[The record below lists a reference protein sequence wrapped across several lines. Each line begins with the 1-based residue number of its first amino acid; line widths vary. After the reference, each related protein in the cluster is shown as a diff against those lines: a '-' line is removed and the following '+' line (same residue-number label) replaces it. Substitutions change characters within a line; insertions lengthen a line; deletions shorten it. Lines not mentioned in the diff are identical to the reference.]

1 VTQQELVEQI
11 LRIAI
16 GTGDEHA
23 RGLAI
28 IDLCSAAEA
37 GGMSHEDVIATII
50 AALVSGVSAAFA
62 ATLTALAD
70 EPRGQI
76 LR

>member
-1 VTQQELVEQI
+1 VTQQELAEQI

-37 GGMSHEDVIATII
+37 GGMLHEDVIATIVV
-50 AALVSGVSAAFA
+50 ALVSGCS
-62 ATLTALAD
+62 TTMTALLAVAAD

>member
-1 VTQQELVEQI
+1 VTQQELAEQI

-28 IDLCSAAEA
+28 IDACSAAEA
-37 GGMSHEDVIATII
+37 GGMSHEDVIATIVV
-50 AALVSGVSAAFA
+50 ALVSGCS
-62 ATLTALAD
+62 TTMTALLALADD